1 MHAVYGRCHNIRPLQ
16 YKHMHRPSTALLF
29 HLILLLSTSSKNC
42 VQAWA
47 FQSSSEAYI
56 AGRSLFDSGGERATN
71 YGVSDKHRRYVQLK
85 PTSWR
90 VYTSITNSQSMESDI
105 SSSIDE
111 LQSLHGEW
119 TSSNHS
125 LSSEQERQ
133 SASPNLEIKKVAKNH
148 TRRGT
153 HSSPKHRRKSTL
165 KSIYYEP
172 LGSLTP
178 SHMRSL
184 CNSIR
189 HNRMGSSLQSLSM
202 LERILREIDV
212 WDSQQYPK
220 DDHSSGTTFLKPIHV
235 FSTLTALLNDMRS
248 WKQKQF
254 HNNSR
259 NRANRHTSTSHDE
272 QINAKDVQRLVRVV
286 TTLKRLKNSQNID
299 SGCYNKDVP
308 SFATM
313 IAAEAS
319 RWEVSATDAALLF
332 VDMVEN
338 EENETNGWDP
348 RLIGAVL
355 EALARHGRAEDAQS
369 LLGRATGVHIPSVR
383 DKTNNEAPLSESS
396 VMMTTTKRLDTSQAG
411 PCYDALLRSWSRKA
425 LLLSQVQPDNSTKK
439 RQAGKGNVYIMPNHK
454 SASAKALA
462 QARHILLNHMP
473 LQSELT
479 ITNRTFNAVLYG
491 YSALGMGSE
500 SESLLMEVEA
510 FHLSPV
516 FRKSLFVP
524 VSSMAVVSS
533 SLDVACYNT
542 VLHACSQ
549 SKDSDDVVRAERLFV
564 AMKEQNY
571 LTITVRNSTVTHNP
585 TNEDFLPLNSF
596 SVIPPRPDFVSYSS
610 MLNCYSKHN
619 RLGEAEKLLVE
630 MCDDTSFR
638 PSVACYLPLIQ
649 AFETSLEVDAPQR
662 VLSLIERSEHSLVK
676 PSRLLYIAALRCMR
690 QQGCG
695 EFAEVILEKFQN
707 TFSYG
712 EGPDVYS
719 HMLVLRAWEKTA
731 SKSDRR
737 KASERAEAFFQD
749 MEKRVKASLLPAL
762 DVNAYNVLINCYARA
777 GDADKAEQLLTD
789 LQSSDQSIR
798 PNSKSY
804 SLVLKALANSC
815 ATNAVDRAWKVMH
828 EVGYPSTNLSIEI
841 CNAMLKLFAKRG
853 MASEAEEML
862 NKMDEIVDGK
872 IKQDGP
878 DIQSYE
884 AVLEALGRC
893 KDDNTSSRA
902 EALVTRLEVMGE
914 LGGNLKPSL
923 LIYNTLLNCYANGKT
938 YISSCKY
945 IL

>member
-1 MHAVYGRCHNIRPLQ
+1 MNVVYERSHYIRPLK
-16 YKHMHRPSTALLF
+16 YKHMHRPSTALVF

-47 FQSSSEAYI
+47 FQSSFKAYNARWSLINSRSE
-56 AGRSLFDSGGERATN
+56 RTNN
-71 YGVSDKHRRYVQLK
+71 YGVSDKHRRCIK
-85 PTSWR
+85 FIPTSWR
-90 VYTSITNSQSMESDI
+90 VYISITNLQSMESDS

-111 LQSLHGEW
+111 LQSLPGEW

-125 LSSEQERQ
+125 ISIEQERQ
-133 SASPNLEIKKVAKNH
+133 PSSPNLEIKKVANNH
-148 TRRGT
+148 TRWGT
-153 HSSPKHRRKSTL
+153 NSSPTHQRKSTL

-178 SHMRSL
+178 SHLRSL

-189 HNRMGSSLQSLSM
+189 HNRMGSSLQSLST
-202 LERILREIDV
+202 LERILLEIDV

-220 DDHSSGTTFLKPIHV
+220 EDHSSVTTFLKPIHV
-235 FSTLTALLNDMRS
+235 FSTLTALLNDMRA

-254 HNNSR
+254 HNNNR

-272 QINAKDVQRLVRVV
+272 QINAKDVKRLVQVV

-383 DKTNNEAPLSESS
+383 DKTNNEASLSESS
-396 VMMTTTKRLDTSQAG
+396 VMMTTPKRLDPSHAG

-473 LQSELT
+473 LRSELT
-479 ITNRTFNAVLYG
+479 ITNRTFTAVLYG

-510 FHLSPV
+510 IHLSPI

-585 TNEDFLPLNSF
+585 NNEGFLPLNSF

-619 RLGEAEKLLVE
+619 RLVEAEKLLVE

-749 MEKRVKASLLPAL
+749 MEKRVKASLLPTL
-762 DVNAYNVLINCYARA
+762 DVNAYNVLMNCFARA

-815 ATNAVDRAWKVMH
+815 ATNAVDRAWKVMY

-893 KDDNTSSRA
+893 KYDDTSSRA

-938 YISSCKY
+938 SISSCKY